1 MKKKL
6 KWFVSLITAGT
17 LLLTAV
23 PVFASDSSDL
33 VPQDG
38 TAVISSENPF
48 ENDPDYTKSTPDSET
63 DLTGL
68 IHGGAAS
75 SPVTSVTLQ
84 GIPYRQSEAR
94 TMLGMINGFRTSGT
108 AWYWNEANTEKV
120 SVSAPALVYDYGLEE
135 IAMQRAA
142 EIAASFNHTRPDG
155 TLCFTAEASDGS
167 RASGE
172 NIAVNGSASAESAFI
187 QFREDDKTHSE
198 QGHRI
203 NMLDSDWTAMG
214 AACVKVNGLYF
225 WVQEFGSSTS
235 VAEQSALDGPK
246 NVTVNISASRIEDMT
261 DSSGNAVKAVAVYF
275 PKTFCVYKG
284 SERSVP
290 DPVVDLLLKDAVPN
304 ASNYPDAAPDIIYRD
319 TNASWTTADQAH
331 ATISGGTISGNSI
344 GRTTMNAVVNVGGID
359 VSGQTD
365 LLVTSGA
372 KIPMYRLYNPN
383 SGEHFYTKNASEKS
397 TLVQVGWREE
407 GIGWTAPEGS
417 DKPVYRLYNPNA
429 GDHHYTS
436 DGEERDML
444 KKAGWLYEGIGWYS
458 DYNETT
464 PLYRQYN
471 PNAVSGSHNYTTSKA
486 ENDYL
491 ASLGWREEG
500 IGWYGL

>member
-1 MKKKL
+1 MQKKL

-23 PVFASDSSDL
+23 PAFASDSSDL

-68 IHGGAAS
+68 IHGGSAS
-75 SPVTSVTLQ
+75 SSVTSVTLQ

-94 TMLGMINGFRTSGT
+94 TMLGMINDFRTSGT

-142 EIAASFNHTRPDG
+142 EIAASFDHTRPDG

-187 QFREDDKTHSE
+187 QFREDDEMYSG
-198 QGHRI
+198 QGHRR
-203 NMLDSDWTAMG
+203 NMLDSDWNAMG

-246 NVTVNISASRIEDMT
+246 NVTVNISASRIEDIT
-261 DSSGNAVKAVAVYF
+261 DSSGNAVKAVDVYF

-290 DPVVDLLLKDAVPN
+290 NPVVVLLLKDAVPN
-304 ASNYPDAAPDIIYRD
+304 ASNYPDAAPYIIYRD
-319 TNASWTTADQAH
+319 TNASWTAADQAH

-344 GRTTMNAVVNVGGID
+344 GSTTMNAVVNVGGIN

-365 LLVTSGA
+365 LLVASGA
-372 KIPMYRLYNPN
+372 EIPMYRLYNPN

-444 KKAGWLYEGIGWYS
+444 IQAGWLYEGIGWYS